1 MTIKNYIGQQV
12 FSQNW
17 LIFLDKKG
25 KQGNVIIR
33 ILEKRSTCKKIQLR
47 LILATKMLMIIS
59 VHHTEP
65 STLIC

>member
-25 KQGNVIIR
+25 KQGNVIII
-33 ILEKRSTCKKIQLR
+33 ILEKGQRVRKFN
-47 LILATKMLMIIS
+47 
-59 VHHTEP
+59 
-65 STLIC
+65 